1 MILKSIAESQKGYDK
16 YRFPSTLPKQ
26 SKDSE
31 AINSAI
37 KEKNIVGEIEYLEYE
52 NFYFLNCHSNTR
64 LKGTVNS
71 FYALDKKKNKIIFKE
86 LLNTHLEL
94 LMPDSF
100 FTYKDLLIL
109 LKGKTQ
115 VEIYKVCG

>member
-1 MILKSIAESQKGYDK
+1 MV
-16 YRFPSTLPKQ
+16 
-26 SKDSE
+26 
-31 AINSAI
+31 ING
-37 KEKNIVGEIEYLEYE
+37 N
-52 NFYFLNCHSNTR
+52 H
-64 LKGTVNS
+64 
-71 FYALDKKKNKIIFKE
+71 KIIFKE

-115 VEIYKVCG
+115 VEIYKMDG